1 MFHRKVAVSGRSM
14 VNVIGLATEL
24 GYLKIP
30 KGVLV
35 DINQAKN
42 YPDREIVIITT
53 GSQGEPM
60 SALARMA
67 NSEHKAIKIKQGDV
81 VVLSSTQT
89 LDKIFLCL
97 GL

>member
-1 MFHRKVAVSGRSM
+1 MTIYKHLKVTVDDLTPEKIAVMFHRKVAVSGRSM
-14 VNVIGLATEL
+14 VNVIGLVTEL

-53 GSQGEPM
+53 GSQVIGRTCQNQVM
-60 SALARMA
+60 ISGK
-67 NSEHKAIKIKQGDV
+67 SI
-81 VVLSSTQT
+81 SW
-89 LDKIFLCL
+89 
-97 GL
+97 